1 MNTIRKFLAAGAAVV
16 GLAGLAGSAFA
27 GGSQTHLMT
36 VQLPGG
42 GVEQIRYS
50 GNVAPEVVFSPMAD
64 IGYWAWDDA
73 PFAELARISAEMD
86 RAMSGMFQQ
95 IEAMPAVPA
104 DGWSEAA
111 LANLPP
117 GAQSYSYVSTVS
129 GNGVCGR
136 SVQVTSEGPGHK
148 PQVVTKSFGNC
159 STSGSAPSAL
169 PGATASAGSGDTVQI
184 KSVPAHRVNPYGGLV
199 QEVSWH

>member
-1 MNTIRKFLAAGAAVV
+1 MNTLRKLLIAGAAVLSLGGV
-16 GLAGLAGSAFA
+16 AGSALA
-27 GGSQTHLMT
+27 RAVETHVMT

-50 GNVAPEVVFSPMAD
+50 GDVAPEIVFGPAAD
-64 IGYWAWDDA
+64 VGFWGWDA
-73 PFAELARISAEMD
+73 PFADLARISAEMD
-86 RAMSGMFQQ
+86 REMSGMFRE
-95 IEAMPAVPA
+95 IEAMPAVPVN
-104 DGWSEAA
+104 GWSEAA

-117 GAQSYSYVSTVS
+117 GTQSYSYVSTFS

-148 PQVVTKSFGNC
+148 PQVVTRSFGNC
-159 STSGSAPSAL
+159 GAHGAAALPDVAAPDQAPGTTQIRSAP
-169 PGATASAGSGDTVQI
+169 V
-184 KSVPAHRVNPYGGLV
+184 HRAKPYGGLV